1 MKGDKEMT
9 AYVIKI
15 RDYNHVSGVDVSWDD
30 TEYTNINTAKRR
42 LVELALEDENL
53 WEEDASAEISKDMKF
68 ARIEGRHDDYC
79 EYTLEKVVRRK
90 INEVISAKVTQ
101 KELQELIQERL
112 EESKHN
118 ITIEVNE

>member
-1 MKGDKEMT
+1 MT

-53 WEEDASAEISKDMKF
+53 WEEDASAEISKDMEF
-68 ARIEGRHDDYC
+68 ARIEGRHNDYC
-79 EYTLEKVVRRK
+79 EYTLEEVVRRK
-90 INEVISAKVTQ
+90 INEVISAEVTE

-112 EESKHN
+112 EESKHD
-118 ITIEVNE
+118 ITIEVNG